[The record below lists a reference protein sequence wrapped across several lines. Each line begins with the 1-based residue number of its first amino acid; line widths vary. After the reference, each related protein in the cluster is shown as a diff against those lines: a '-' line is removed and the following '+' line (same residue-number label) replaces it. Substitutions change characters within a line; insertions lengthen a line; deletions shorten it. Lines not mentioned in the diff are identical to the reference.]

1 MRHVLIFANLILATF
16 VCFNAYEWLS
26 EPSVEAEV
34 ATTAK
39 RERRAATPQPT
50 PVAQTQQ
57 PWQQPWG
64 FVSAPMSTEN
74 QVATTV
80 ALNIFDPERAPKTTA
95 NNTRTAAMPV
105 NRGDMTLVGT
115 FTIGKV
121 VGAII
126 LQRGMQMMNMWQQ
139 PGRKRTCG
147 CSGTADA
154 GSAGE
159 SR

>member
-1 MRHVLIFANLILATF
+1 MRHVLIIVNLILATF
-16 VCFNAYEWLS
+16 VGFHAYEWLS
-26 EPSVEAEV
+26 EPAVEAQV
-34 ATTAK
+34 VPTAA
-39 RERRAATPQPT
+39 RERREPVSQPT
-50 PVAQTQQ
+50 PVAQAQQ

-64 FVSAPMSTEN
+64 FVSSPMSSDT

-80 ALNIFDPERAPKTTA
+80 ALNIFDPERAPKATA

-126 LQRGMQMMNMWQQ
+126 LQRGL
-139 PGRKRTCG
+139 KRP
-147 CSGTADA
+147 
-154 GSAGE
+154 
-159 SR
+159 